1 MPEFSPEKVRE
12 IIEQC
17 VELCPKDSP
26 CEVEIRF
33 NEPMSQHTTFKV
45 GGPADVWL
53 RAHGDSFPA
62 FCAGLIFRARREEIP
77 IFILGGGANIVV
89 SDKGIRGI
97 VLDMGAWEGESGE
110 SCAAEGELV
119 LKSGT
124 IIDDAADIAVA
135 SGLGGLEFLAGMPG
149 TIGGA
154 VWMNARCY
162 GKEIAD
168 ALSWVEYIDFSG
180 EEKPR
185 IKRIKIGAS
194 PKEAGFDYKKSP
206 FQKMDC
212 LILSAA
218 FKLKKCDKEKSLLE
232 MGKNKQDRQ
241 EKGHYLFP
249 CAGSAFKNN
258 RDFGKPTGRIIDEL
272 GLKGRQIGGAQIA
285 PFHGNIIVNTG
296 GATAADI
303 HALMDEVAAKVKA
316 ATGFILEPEILF
328 VGEFVPKKPPPLWR
342 EGFIPSGAPGKGIR
356 SG

>member
-1 MPEFSPEKVRE
+1 MLEFSPEKIRE
-12 IIEQC
+12 IIGQC
-17 VELCPKDSP
+17 VELCPENSR
-26 CEVEIRF
+26 CEVEVRY

-53 RAHGDSFPA
+53 RPHGDSFPA
-62 FCAGLIFRARREEIP
+62 FCAELIYRLRREGIP
-77 IFILGGGANIVV
+77 FFILGGGANIVV

-97 VLDMGAWEGESGE
+97 VLDMGAWEGESIC
-110 SCAAEGELV
+110 SLCADEGELV

-124 IIDDAADIAVA
+124 VIDDAADIAAA

-149 TIGGA
+149 TVGGA

-168 ALSWVEYIDFSG
+168 VLSWVEYIDFSG
-180 EEKPR
+180 EEEPQ

-218 FKLKKCDKEKSLLE
+218 FKLKKCDKEKSLVE
-232 MGKNKQDRQ
+232 MEKNRQDRQ

-258 RDFGKPTGRIIDEL
+258 RDFGKPTGQIIDEL
-272 GLKGRQIGGAQIA
+272 GLKGFQIGGAQIA
-285 PFHGNIIVNTG
+285 PFHGNIVINTG
-296 GATAADI
+296 GATSADI
-303 HALMDEVAAKVKA
+303 RALMDETAAKVKA

-328 VGEFVPKKPPPLWR
+328 VE
-342 EGFIPSGAPGKGIR
+342 
-356 SG
+356 